1 MSLETR
7 LSALITAIGADIKA
21 LQAASGG
28 SPDPFYT
35 KPRKT
40 IEFFEDFV
48 GGTLNNMVPAWSDS
62 SGQVAVLTSGPPDDN
77 TYGIVSIST
86 ASNSVGRGGIRTVLD
101 QFVPGKGK
109 MYFAG
114 RVYVPALSDGT
125 DRYGFR
131 VGFGDSDWGEMVD
144 GVYFEYDHT
153 DTHWKCVCAASST
166 RTKFTT
172 TVTVA
177 ALTFY
182 NLGVEINAAGTEAK
196 FYINDTLVATIT
208 TNIPTASYQRTA
220 MGAWIVKT
228 LGSTAR
234 AAYIDYL
241 GMKVERTTMR

>member
-28 SPDPFYT
+28 SVDPFYIE
-35 KPRKT
+35 KRKK
-40 IEFFEDFV
+40 IEFFEDFL
-48 GGTLNNMVPAWSDS
+48 GGTINGMVPAWSDNS
-62 SGQVAVLTSGPPDDN
+62 NQVAILTSGPPDDN
-77 TYGIVSIST
+77 TYGIVSINT
-86 ASNSVGRGGIRTVLD
+86 ASNSVGRAGIRTQSD

-114 RVYVPALSDGT
+114 RVYVSAVSDNT
-125 DRYGFR
+125 ERYGLR

-144 GVYFEYDHT
+144 GVYFEYDHL
-153 DTHWKCVCAASST
+153 DSNWKCVCAASST
-166 RTKFTT
+166 RTKMIT

-182 NLGVEINAAGTEAK
+182 SLGIEINANATEAK

-208 TNIPTASYQRTA
+208 TNIPTASYQRTG

-228 LGSTAR
+228 LGIAVR
-234 AAYIDYL
+234 VCYVDYL
-241 GMKVERTTMR
+241 GMKIERTTER